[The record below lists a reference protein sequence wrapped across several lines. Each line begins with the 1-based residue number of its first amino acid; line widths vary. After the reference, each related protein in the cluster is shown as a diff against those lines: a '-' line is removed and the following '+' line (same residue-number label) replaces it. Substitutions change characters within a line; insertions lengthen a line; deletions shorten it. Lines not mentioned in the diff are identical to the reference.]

1 MKFIIFVNQE
11 RFQNGVFPRML
22 ENIKSRFQIDDQDI
36 QVYDI
41 QKDVDKTTE
50 YKIFAAPT
58 IIRVDKNPP
67 RRIIGNLEDLNTIS
81 AFFGGP

>member
-11 RFQNGVFPRML
+11 RFQNGVFSSML
-22 ENIKSRFQIDDQDI
+22 DNIKTKFQINDQDI

-41 QKDVDKTTE
+41 QKDIDKTTE

-58 IIRVDKNPP
+58 IIRVDKSPP
-67 RRIIGNLEDLNTIS
+67 RRIIGDLEDLNTIS